1 MGRQSSAVLETS
13 GMHVRDSRALNVSSR
28 DTVDK
33 TEGVCGSRAIYLGSG
48 GNICEVEG
56 TGKGNQRFADDNIR
70 NICPMRGH
78 VLPDT
83 DTERTIYRL
92 IMVGK
97 ASRSA
102 FAYPLARKEI
112 EDAAGKLLEL
122 VLTFVVPLFLCSKPR
137 TDSSQR

>member
-13 GMHVRDSRALNVSSR
+13 GMRASDSRALNVSSR

-33 TEGVCGSRAIYLGSG
+33 TEGVCGSRALYLGSG

-56 TGKGNQRFADDNIR
+56 TGKGNQSFADNSR
-70 NICPMRGH
+70 NICPPRGH
-78 VLPDT
+78 IVPET
-83 DTERTIYRL
+83 DTGRTIYRL
-92 IMVGK
+92 VVVGK

-102 FAYPLARKEI
+102 FAYPLASKGT

-122 VLTFVVPLFLCSKPR
+122 ALTFVVPLFLCSNPG